1 MANARKILIVDD
13 DTDLRDTLVEQLS
26 LHDEF
31 EASAVDTGAKGAV
44 AAKANAPDLVLMD
57 VGLPDTDGRE
67 VVRSLRKG
75 GFKAPIIMLTG
86 HDTDSDTILGLES
99 GANDYVAKP
108 FRFAVLLARIRAQLR
123 QHEASEDAVFSVGPY
138 SFRPGSKMLTGHDTD
153 SDTILGLES
162 GANDY
167 VAKPFRF
174 AVLLAR
180 IRAQLR
186 QHEASED
193 AVFSVGPY
201 SFRPG
206 SKMLTGANARKVRL
220 TEKETAILRFL
231 YRAGQLPVSRET
243 LLQEVWGYNS
253 GVTTH
258 TLETHIYR
266 LRQKIEKDAANPE
279 ILVTEAGGY
288 KLVP

>member
-13 DTDLRDTLVEQLS
+13 DPDLLEMLVEQLKM
-26 LHDEF
+26 HDEF
-31 EASAVDTGAKGAV
+31 EPVPVKNAAQAVE
-44 AAKANAPDLVLMD
+44 AAKADQIDLVIMD
-57 VGLPDTDGRE
+57 IGLPDQDGRE
-67 VVRSLRKG
+67 VVRVLRKN
-75 GFKAPIIMLTG
+75 GFKAPVIMLTG

-99 GANDYVAKP
+99 GANDYVTKP

-123 QHEASEDAVFSVGPY
+123 QHDASEDAVFTIGPY
-138 SFRPGSKMLTGHDTD
+138 TFRPSSK
-153 SDTILGLES
+153 
-162 GANDY
+162 
-167 VAKPFRF
+167 
-174 AVLLAR
+174 VLVNSK
-180 IRAQLR
+180 AQ
-186 QHEASED
+186 
-193 AVFSVGPY
+193 
-201 SFRPG
+201 
-206 SKMLTGANARKVRL
+206 KVRL

-231 YRAGQLPVSRET
+231 YRAGQEPVSRET

-266 LRQKIEKDAANPE
+266 LRQKVEQDAANPV